1 MAEGEE
7 SNGNGSY
14 RVTVGVLYEAQQRTT
29 ERLGELTKT
38 VALMDARMNAI
49 LGENKD
55 LRGRL
60 EKIES
65 RFNGILVGL
74 GTGLVAGAIALTRV
88 L

>member
-1 MAEGEE
+1 
-7 SNGNGSY
+7 
-14 RVTVGVLYEAQQRTT
+14 
-29 ERLGELTKT
+29 
-38 VALMDARMNAI
+38 MDARMNAI

>member
-1 MAEGEE
+1 MAEEDG
-7 SNGNGSY
+7 NGNGSY
-14 RVTVGVLYEAQQRTT
+14 RVTVGVLYEAQNRTT

-38 VALMDARMNAI
+38 VALMDARMNTI
-49 LGENKD
+49 LGENKE
-55 LRGRL
+55 LRTRL
-60 EKIES
+60 DKIES